1 MLSHYHPYYCPFE
14 MSGRKDNKVALAVMS
29 HNFNPVAL
37 EFPLQYYRNSE
48 LPGII
53 DRKPVKSISNG
64 ATGLWILEV
73 LYYIE
78 IFLHAF
84 LLAFIWCP
92 AGIICIY
99 IVSHRYNIWY
109 GIYLLLY

>member
-1 MLSHYHPYYCPFE
+1 

-64 ATGLWILEV
+64 ATGLWEV

-92 AGIICIY
+92 AGKCILGCM
-99 IVSHRYNIWY
+99 H
-109 GIYLLLY
+109 LYSIPLV